1 MKITKSQLRK
11 IIKEAVAGSSD
22 IVQVPGMG
30 TLEKDQVIRSIER
43 KLQDMINRNSK
54 LEHNT
59 LGPAQFNTLLA
70 MWEAVSEPRE

>member
-1 MKITKSQLRK
+1 VKITKTQLRQ
-11 IIKEAVAGSSD
+11 IIKEEVAGSSGV
-22 IVQVPGMG
+22 VQVPGMG

-59 LGPAQFNTLLA
+59 LGSTQFNALIA

>member
-1 MKITKSQLRK
+1 MKVTKSQLRK
-11 IIKEAVAGSSD
+11 IIKEEIADSSGV
-22 IVQVPGMG
+22 VQIPGMG

-59 LGPAQFNTLLA
+59 LGPSQFGTLLA